1 VFDDGKKN
9 KDITERFHSV
19 EKGL

>member
-19 EKGL
+19 EKGI